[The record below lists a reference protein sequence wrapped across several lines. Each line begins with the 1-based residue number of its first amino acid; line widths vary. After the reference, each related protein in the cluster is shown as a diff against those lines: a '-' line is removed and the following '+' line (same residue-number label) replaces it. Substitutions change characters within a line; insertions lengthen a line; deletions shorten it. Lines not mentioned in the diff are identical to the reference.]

1 MTASTVVKAV
11 MVSGHGKQTFKMD
24 SLRKWF
30 SFSKGERVAI
40 ITILALILLLILAC
54 VFRPS
59 RQSLTDESL
68 HNLDSLLALR
78 QAAIELQQQQQAEKS
93 QEVAEL
99 HPFPFNP
106 NTLTEEEWLQM
117 GLTDRQ
123 VRNIMNYKAKGGK
136 FYSKND
142 LGKLYTISEEEFAQL
157 EPFIVLP
164 EVSRGK
170 NTKTSA
176 KSSVSTGSTTAPT
189 EKKAIPIVDLNTV
202 DSTTLVELPQI
213 GPYTAVRIIEF
224 REKLGGF
231 IDKEQLRDVKGM
243 DDARFAAIQPYINLG
258 AVEIRKVDVNRAD
271 FKTLVHHPYLNYE
284 QVKRIVNQR
293 EKRGMIKN
301 WAQLEELIKE
311 EGEVNPLLEQYVKY

>member
-1 MTASTVVKAV
+1 
-11 MVSGHGKQTFKMD
+11 MD

-40 ITILALILLLILAC
+40 ITILAAILILILAC
-54 VFRPS
+54 LFRPT
-59 RQSLTDESL
+59 RKSLSDASL

-78 QAAIELQQQQQAEKS
+78 QAAIEAQQQKQAEQP

-106 NTLTEEEWLQM
+106 NTLTEEEWQQM

-123 VRNIMNYKAKGGK
+123 IRNIMNYKAKGGK

-142 LGKLYTISEEEFAQL
+142 LGKLYTISEEDFAQL

-164 EVSRGK
+164 EVSR
-170 NTKTSA
+170 SA
-176 KSSVSTGSTTAPT
+176 SSKSASKRQEELVGEEHKPT
-189 EKKAIPIVDLNTV
+189 KKAIPIVDLNTV

-213 GPYTAVRIIEF
+213 GGYMASRIIEF

-231 IDKEQLRDVKGM
+231 VNMEQLRDVKGM
-243 DDARFAAIQPYINLG
+243 DSTRFATIQPYIKIG
-258 AVEIRKVDVNRAD
+258 EVEIQKVDVNRAD

-284 QVKRIVNQR
+284 QVKRIFNQR

-301 WAQLEELIKE
+301 WAQLEALLKE
-311 EGEVNPLLEQYVKY
+311 EGNVNPLLEFYVKF

>member
-1 MTASTVVKAV
+1 
-11 MVSGHGKQTFKMD
+11 MD

-30 SFSKGERVAI
+30 SFSKGERIAI

-59 RQSLTDESL
+59 RQSLSDESL

>member
-1 MTASTVVKAV
+1 
-11 MVSGHGKQTFKMD
+11 MD

-30 SFSKGERVAI
+30 TFSKGERVAI
-40 ITILALILLLILAC
+40 ITILAAILILILAC
-54 VFRPS
+54 LFRPS
-59 RQSLTDESL
+59 RKSLSDASL

-78 QAAIELQQQQQAEKS
+78 QAAIEAQQQQQAERP

-106 NTLTEEEWLQM
+106 NTLTEEEWKQM

-123 VRNIMNYKAKGGK
+123 IRNIMNYRAKGGK

-142 LGKLYTISEEEFAQL
+142 LGKFYTISEEEFAQL

-164 EVSRGK
+164 EVSRVASGK
-170 NTKTSA
+170 STS
-176 KSSVSTGSTTAPT
+176 KKQEELTGEEPKPT
-189 EKKAIPIVDLNTV
+189 KKAIPIVDLNTV

-213 GPYTAVRIIEF
+213 GGYMASRIIEF

-231 IDKEQLRDVKGM
+231 VNMKQLRDVKGM
-243 DDARFAAIQPYINLG
+243 DSTRFATIQPYIIIG
-258 AVEIRKVDVNRAD
+258 EVEIQKVDVNRAD

-284 QVKRIVNQR
+284 QVKRIFNQR

-301 WAQLEELIKE
+301 WAQLEALLKE
-311 EGEVNPLLEQYVKY
+311 EGEVNPLLEFYVKY

>member
-1 MTASTVVKAV
+1 
-11 MVSGHGKQTFKMD
+11 MD

-30 SFSKGERVAI
+30 SFSKGERIAI

-54 VFRPS
+54 LFRPS
-59 RQSLTDESL
+59 RKSLSDASL

-78 QAAIELQQQQQAEKS
+78 QVAIEQQQAEKPK
-93 QEVAEL
+93 EFAEL

-106 NTLTEEEWLQM
+106 NTLTEDEWLQM

-123 VRNIMNYKAKGGK
+123 VRNIMNYRAKGGK

-142 LGKLYTISEEEFAQL
+142 LGKLYTISEEEFEQL

-164 EVSRGK
+164 EVSREK
-170 NTKTSA
+170 RT
-176 KSSVSTGSTTAPT
+176 KSSSQGGVSTGSTTAAAAPS
-189 EKKAIPIVDLNTV
+189 EKKPIPIVDLNTV
-202 DSTTLVELPQI
+202 DSITLVELPQI
-213 GPYTAVRIIEF
+213 GAYTASRILEF

-231 IDKEQLRDVKGM
+231 IDVEQLRDVKGV
-243 DDARFAAIQPYINLG
+243 DDARFAAIKPYITLH
-258 AVEIRKVDVNRAD
+258 AIEIRKVDVNRAD
-271 FKTLVHHPYLNYE
+271 FKTLVHHPYLSYE

-301 WAQLEELIKE
+301 WAQLEELLQE
-311 EGEVNPLLEQYVKY
+311 EGEVNPLLKQYVKY

>member
-1 MTASTVVKAV
+1 MEPV
-11 MVSGHGKQTFKMD
+11 
-24 SLRKWF
+24 RKWF
-30 SFSKGERVAI
+30 TFNKGERVAI
-40 ITILALILLLILAC
+40 ITIMAAIILLILAC
-54 VFRPS
+54 LFRPA
-59 RQSLTDESL
+59 RKSLSDTSL

-78 QAAIELQQQQQAEKS
+78 QAAIEEQQQQKMEQT
-93 QEVAEL
+93 QETTEL

-106 NTLTEEEWLQM
+106 NTLTEDEWRQM

-170 NTKTSA
+170 NTNTKAMSQGG
-176 KSSVSTGSTTAPT
+176 VSTGSTTATSSTTVPS
-189 EKKAIPIVDLNTV
+189 EKKAIPVVDLNTV

-213 GPYTAVRIIEF
+213 GAYTAVRIIEF

-231 IDKEQLRDVKGM
+231 VDKEQLRDVKGM
-243 DDARFAAIQPYINLG
+243 DEARFAAIQPYINLDV
-258 AVEIRKVDVNRAD
+258 VEIHKIDVNRDD
-271 FKTLVHHPYLNYE
+271 FKTLVHHPYLSYE

-293 EKRGMIKN
+293 ERRGMIKN
-301 WAQLEELIKE
+301 WAQLEALIKD
-311 EGEVNPLLEQYVKY
+311 EGEVNPLLEHYVKF

>member
-1 MTASTVVKAV
+1 
-11 MVSGHGKQTFKMD
+11 MD

-59 RQSLTDESL
+59 RQSLSDESL

-78 QAAIELQQQQQAEKS
+78 QAAIELQQRQQAEKS
-93 QEVAEL
+93 QEVVEL

-176 KSSVSTGSTTAPT
+176 KSGVSTGSSTATGPTTVPS
-189 EKKAIPIVDLNTV
+189 EKKPIPIVDLNTV

-243 DDARFAAIQPYINLG
+243 DDARFAAIQPYINLD

-311 EGEVNPLLEQYVKY
+311 DGEVNPLLEQYVKY

>member
-1 MTASTVVKAV
+1 
-11 MVSGHGKQTFKMD
+11 MD

-30 SFSKGERVAI
+30 SFSKGERIAI
-40 ITILALILLLILAC
+40 ISILAVILVLVLAC
-54 VFRPS
+54 LFRPS
-59 RQSLTDESL
+59 RKSLSDDSL

-78 QAAIELQQQQQAEKS
+78 QAAIEQQQAEKT
-93 QEVAEL
+93 QEMAEL

-106 NTLTEEEWLQM
+106 NTLSEEEWLQM
-117 GLTDRQ
+117 GLADRQ

-136 FYSKND
+136 FYSKKD

-164 EVSRGK
+164 EVQR
-170 NTKTSA
+170 NTSYKSA
-176 KSSVSTGSTTAPT
+176 SKKKEEQKGEESKPA
-189 EKKAIPIVDLNTV
+189 EKKPIPIVDINTV

-213 GPYTAVRIIEF
+213 GGYMASRIIEF

-231 IDKEQLRDVKGM
+231 VNLEQLRDVRGM
-243 DDARFAAIQPYINLG
+243 DEARYATIQSYIRIG
-258 AVEIRKVDVNRAD
+258 EVETQKIDVNRAD

-284 QVKRIVNQR
+284 QVKRIFNQR

-301 WAQLEELIKE
+301 WAQLEELLME
-311 EGEVNPLLEQYVKY
+311 EGEVNPLLERYVKF

>member
-1 MTASTVVKAV
+1 M
-11 MVSGHGKQTFKMD
+11 
-24 SLRKWF
+24 RKWF

-40 ITILALILLLILAC
+40 VTILAAILILVLAC
-54 VFRPS
+54 LFRPS
-59 RQSLTDESL
+59 RQSLNDASL

-78 QAAIELQQQQQAEKS
+78 QAAVETQRQQQAEKA

-106 NTLTEEEWLQM
+106 NTLSEEEWLRI

-136 FYSKND
+136 FYSKKD

-164 EVSRGK
+164 EVSRG
-170 NTKTSA
+170 TGY
-176 KSSVSTGSTTAPT
+176 KSSSKKQEEKAGEEPKPV

-213 GPYTAVRIIEF
+213 GPYTASRIVEF

-284 QVKRIVNQR
+284 QVKRIFNQR

-301 WAQLEELIKE
+301 WEQLESLLME
-311 EGEVNPLLEQYVKY
+311 EGEVNPLLEQYVAY

>member
-1 MTASTVVKAV
+1 
-11 MVSGHGKQTFKMD
+11 MD

-30 SFSKGERVAI
+30 SFSKSERVAI
-40 ITILALILLLILAC
+40 VTILAVILILILAC
-54 VFRPS
+54 LFRPS
-59 RQSLTDESL
+59 RKSLSDASL

-78 QAAIELQQQQQAEKS
+78 QAAIELQQQQQAEKP
-93 QEVAEL
+93 QEVVEL

-106 NTLTEEEWLQM
+106 NTITEEEWLQI

-164 EVSRGK
+164 EVSRSK
-170 NTKTSA
+170 STKSYEQ
-176 KSSVSTGSTTAPT
+176 SGVSTGSTTAKVD
-189 EKKAIPIVDLNTV
+189 KKAIPIVDLNTV

-224 REKLGGF
+224 RDKLGGF
-231 IDKEQLRDVKGM
+231 VDKEQLRDVKGM

-258 AVEIRKVDVNRAD
+258 AVEIQKVDVNRAD
-271 FKTLVHHPYLNYE
+271 FKTLVHHPYLSYE
-284 QVKRIVNQR
+284 QVKRIFNQR

-301 WAQLEELIKE
+301 WEQLEALLRE
-311 EGEVNPLLEQYVKY
+311 EGEVNPLLENYVKY

>member
-1 MTASTVVKAV
+1 
-11 MVSGHGKQTFKMD
+11 MD

-40 ITILALILLLILAC
+40 ITILAAILILILAC
-54 VFRPS
+54 LFRPT
-59 RQSLTDESL
+59 RKSLSDASL

-78 QAAIELQQQQQAEKS
+78 QAAIEAQQQKQAEQP

-106 NTLTEEEWLQM
+106 NTLTEEEWQQM

-123 VRNIMNYKAKGGK
+123 IRNIMNYKAKGGK

-142 LGKLYTISEEEFAQL
+142 LGKLYTISEEDFAQL

-164 EVSRGK
+164 EVSR
-170 NTKTSA
+170 NTSSKSA
-176 KSSVSTGSTTAPT
+176 QRKQEEQVGEEPKPV
-189 EKKAIPIVDLNTV
+189 KKAIPIVDLNTV

-213 GPYTAVRIIEF
+213 GGYMASRIIEF

-231 IDKEQLRDVKGM
+231 VNMEQLRDVKGM
-243 DDARFAAIQPYINLG
+243 DSTRFATIQPYIIIG
-258 AVEIRKVDVNRAD
+258 EVEIQKVDVNRAD

-284 QVKRIVNQR
+284 QVKRIFNQR

-301 WAQLEELIKE
+301 WAQLEALLKE
-311 EGEVNPLLEQYVKY
+311 EGEVNPLLEFYVKY

>member
-1 MTASTVVKAV
+1 
-11 MVSGHGKQTFKMD
+11 MD

-54 VFRPS
+54 LFRPS
-59 RQSLTDESL
+59 RKSLSDESL

-78 QAAIELQQQQQAEKS
+78 RAAIEQQQQQQAEKP

-123 VRNIMNYKAKGGK
+123 VRNIMNYKSKGGK

-164 EVSRGK
+164 EVARGK
-170 NTKTSA
+170 STKSA
-176 KSSVSTGSTTAPT
+176 SQSGVSTGSTTIAAAPT
-189 EKKAIPIVDLNTV
+189 EKKPIPIVDLNTV

-231 IDKEQLRDVKGM
+231 VDKEQLRDVKGM

-271 FKTLVHHPYLNYE
+271 FKTLVHHPYLSYE

-311 EGEVNPLLEQYVKY
+311 EGEVNPLLEHYLKY

>member
-1 MTASTVVKAV
+1 
-11 MVSGHGKQTFKMD
+11 MD

-40 ITILALILLLILAC
+40 ITILALILILILAC
-54 VFRPS
+54 LFRPS
-59 RQSLTDESL
+59 RKSLSDESL

-78 QAAIELQQQQQAEKS
+78 RAAIEQQQQQQTEKP

-142 LGKLYTISEEEFAQL
+142 LGKLYTISEEEFEQL

-176 KSSVSTGSTTAPT
+176 KSGVSTGSTTASTAPA

-231 IDKEQLRDVKGM
+231 VDKEQLRDVKGM
-243 DDARFAAIQPYINLG
+243 DDARFAAIQPYINVG
-258 AVEIRKVDVNRAD
+258 VVEIRKVDVNRAD
-271 FKTLVHHPYLNYE
+271 FKTLVHHPYLSYE

-311 EGEVNPLLEQYVKY
+311 EGEVNPLLEHYLKF

>member
-1 MTASTVVKAV
+1 
-11 MVSGHGKQTFKMD
+11 MD

-54 VFRPS
+54 LFRPS
-59 RQSLTDESL
+59 RKSLSDESL

-78 QAAIELQQQQQAEKS
+78 QAAIELQQQQQAEKP

-164 EVSRGK
+164 EVARGASG
-170 NTKTSA
+170 KTSSKKQEKPSFEEKA
-176 KSSVSTGSTTAPT
+176 KP

-243 DDARFAAIQPYINLG
+243 DDARFAAIQPYINLA

-301 WAQLEELIKE
+301 WEQLESLLME
-311 EGEVNPLLEQYVKY
+311 EGEVNPLLEQYVAY

>member
-1 MTASTVVKAV
+1 ME
-11 MVSGHGKQTFKMD
+11 

-40 ITILALILLLILAC
+40 ISILAIILVLVLAC
-54 VFRPS
+54 LFRPS
-59 RQSLTDESL
+59 RKSLSDDSL

-78 QAAIELQQQQQAEKS
+78 QAAMEQQQQQQAEKA

-106 NTLTEEEWLQM
+106 NTITEEEWLQI

-164 EVSRGK
+164 EAQR
-170 NTKTSA
+170 NTSYKSA
-176 KSSVSTGSTTAPT
+176 SKKKEEQKGVESKPA
-189 EKKAIPIVDLNTV
+189 EKKPIPIVDINTV

-213 GPYTAVRIIEF
+213 GGYMASRVIEF

-231 IDKEQLRDVKGM
+231 VNLEQLRDVKGM
-243 DDARFAAIQPYINLG
+243 DEARYNTIKPYIRIG
-258 AVEIRKVDVNRAD
+258 EVETQKIDVNRAD
-271 FKTLVHHPYLNYE
+271 FKTLVHHPYLSYE
-284 QVKRIVNQR
+284 QVKRIFNQR

-301 WAQLEELIKE
+301 WEQLETLLKE
-311 EGEVNPLLEQYVKY
+311 DGEVNPLLEYYVRY

>member
-1 MTASTVVKAV
+1 
-11 MVSGHGKQTFKMD
+11 MD

-40 ITILALILLLILAC
+40 VTILVAILILVLAC
-54 VFRPS
+54 LFRPS
-59 RQSLTDESL
+59 RKSLSDESL

-78 QAAIELQQQQQAEKS
+78 QAAIETQQQQQAERV
-93 QEVAEL
+93 QEVPEL

-106 NTLTEEEWLQM
+106 NTITEEEWLQI

-164 EVSRGK
+164 EVSRSK
-170 NTKTSA
+170 NTKSFEQ
-176 KSSVSTGSTTAPT
+176 SGVSTPSTGSGTGSTTAKA
-189 EKKAIPIVDLNTV
+189 EKKVIPIVDLNTV

-213 GPYTAVRIIEF
+213 GPYTASRIVEF
-224 REKLGGF
+224 RDKLGGF
-231 IDKEQLRDVKGM
+231 VNKEQLLAVKGM
-243 DDARFAAIQPYINLG
+243 DEARFAAIQPYINLG

-284 QVKRIVNQR
+284 QVKLIFNQR

-301 WAQLEELIKE
+301 WEQLETLLLE

>member
-1 MTASTVVKAV
+1 MEPV
-11 MVSGHGKQTFKMD
+11 
-24 SLRKWF
+24 RKWF
-30 SFSKGERVAI
+30 SFNKGERIAI
-40 ITILALILLLILAC
+40 ITIMAAIVVLILAC
-54 VFRPS
+54 LFRPA
-59 RQSLTDESL
+59 RKSLSESSL

-78 QAAIELQQQQQAEKS
+78 QQAHEIQQQQQTEKG

-106 NTLTEEEWLQM
+106 NTLTEEEWQKM

-123 VRNIMNYKAKGGK
+123 IRNIMNYQAKGGK
-136 FYSKND
+136 FYSKSD

-164 EVSRGK
+164 EVSRS
-170 NTKTSA
+170 TKTNPYTKKAENQSA
-176 KSSVSTGSTTAPT
+176 EEKSKP
-189 EKKAIPIVDLNTV
+189 EKKPIPIVDLNTV

-213 GPYTAVRIIEF
+213 GGYTAARIIAF

-243 DDARFAAIQPYINLG
+243 DAERFATIQPYINIG
-258 AVEIRKVDVNRAD
+258 ATELRKLDVNRAD
-271 FKTLVHHPYLNYE
+271 FKTLVNHPYLNYE

-293 EKRGMIKN
+293 EKRGMIKD
-301 WAQLEELIKE
+301 WTQLQSLIQDD
-311 EGEVNPLLEQYVKY
+311 GEVNPLLEHYVTY

>member
-1 MTASTVVKAV
+1 MEPV
-11 MVSGHGKQTFKMD
+11 
-24 SLRKWF
+24 RKWF
-30 SFSKGERVAI
+30 IFNKGERVAI
-40 ITILALILLLILAC
+40 ITIMAAIILLILAC
-54 VFRPS
+54 LFRPA
-59 RQSLTDESL
+59 RKSLSDTSL

-78 QAAIELQQQQQAEKS
+78 QAAIEEQQQQKMEQT
-93 QEVAEL
+93 QETIEL

-106 NTLTEEEWLQM
+106 NTLTEDEWRQM

-170 NTKTSA
+170 NTNTKAMSQGG
-176 KSSVSTGSTTAPT
+176 VSTGSTTAT
-189 EKKAIPIVDLNTV
+189 SSTTVSYEKKAIPVVDLNTV

-213 GPYTAVRIIEF
+213 GAYTAVRIVEF

-231 IDKEQLRDVKGM
+231 VDKEQLRDVKGM
-243 DDARFAAIQPYINLG
+243 DEARFAAIQPYINLDV
-258 AVEIRKVDVNRAD
+258 VEIHKIDVNRDD
-271 FKTLVHHPYLNYE
+271 FKTLVHHPYLSYE

-293 EKRGMIKN
+293 ERRGMIKN
-301 WAQLEELIKE
+301 WAQLEALIKD
-311 EGEVNPLLEQYVKY
+311 EGEVNPLLEHYVKF

>member
-1 MTASTVVKAV
+1 
-11 MVSGHGKQTFKMD
+11 MD
-24 SLRKWF
+24 SMRKWF

-40 ITILALILLLILAC
+40 ITILALILLLVLAC

-59 RQSLTDESL
+59 CKSLSDDSL

-78 QAAIELQQQQQAEKS
+78 QAAVEAQQQKAEKA

-106 NTLTEEEWLQM
+106 NTITAEELLQM

-123 VRNIMNYKAKGGK
+123 ARNIMNYKAKGGK

-142 LGKLYTISEEEFAQL
+142 LGKLYTISEEDFAQL

-164 EVSRGK
+164 EVARPK
-170 NTKTSA
+170 YT
-176 KSSVSTGSTTAPT
+176 KSSGKSNGSKASTSSETAAAAKP
-189 EKKAIPIVDLNTV
+189 EKKASPIVDLNTV

-258 AVEIRKVDVNRAD
+258 AVELQKVDVNRAD
-271 FKTLVHHPYLNYE
+271 FKTLVHHPYLSYE

-311 EGEVNPLLEQYVKY
+311 EGEVNSPLEQYVKY